1 MFFNDDTVTHEVS
14 FVINTLQYV
23 VSRLSTRA
31 ILETTGIQ
39 NEDKGIRKQLLLSA
53 EGFFFNLNCGHNNP
67 YSDGERKKL
76 EEILLQVTRS
86 PQMSAS

>member
-31 ILETTGIQ
+31 ILETSWKSRHFDDNG
-39 NEDKGIRKQLLLSA
+39 LMA